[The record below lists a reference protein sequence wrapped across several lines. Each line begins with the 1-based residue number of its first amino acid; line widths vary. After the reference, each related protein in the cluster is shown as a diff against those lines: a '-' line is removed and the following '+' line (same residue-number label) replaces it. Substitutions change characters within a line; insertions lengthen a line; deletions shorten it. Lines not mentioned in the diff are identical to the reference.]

1 MKMTQTEICDGMPS
15 LEIFYDGQL
24 RVDYSGG
31 TFGVVDIPRKKIHW
45 RDALLMRGY
54 RDLPEAPDE
63 TPVVEDNETPKA
75 TRRKKVN
82 NE

>member
-1 MKMTQTEICDGMPS
+1 MKMTQTDICDGMPN

-24 RVDYSGG
+24 RVDYSNG
-31 TFGVVDIPRKKIHW
+31 TYGVVDIPRKKIHW

-54 RDLPEAPDE
+54 RDLPEEVQAE
-63 TPVVEDNETPKA
+63 AEIETPKV